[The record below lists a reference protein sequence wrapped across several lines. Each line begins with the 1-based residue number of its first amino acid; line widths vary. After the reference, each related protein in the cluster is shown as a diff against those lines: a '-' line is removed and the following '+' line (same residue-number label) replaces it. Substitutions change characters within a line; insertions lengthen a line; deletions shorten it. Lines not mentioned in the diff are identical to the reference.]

1 MKFDVLDNAAV
12 AKFKAEAE
20 TVYPEFVKIGGEGS
34 RKFGRAAERY
44 RERPK
49 GPRHQV
55 THRAGTAATAAV
67 LQFLIDSTR
76 DVKYERFD
84 RQAEKNRAFFAQ
96 LNRRLGKSST
106 PLRFPFWFFASQP
119 LRYCLITNV
128 FARTFFQS
136 IYFAEEVSKFLVMLT
151 TFTGVSYGVRK
162 ARHIRMGAFLDAMPP
177 KMEKIFLIIISL
189 VSAFVMGIMTWFSY
203 EYLMNAMDMGHMTPA
218 LRVPKWTFY
227 VIIPIGFGLAC
238 IQYIRT
244 IIKNLTE
251 KDPWQSP
258 DQQSEYEDEQIG
270 GAAL

>member
-1 MKFDVLDNAAV
+1 MNPEDDRKKERTFFQRLNNYIGLIVNGVEVSVLVFCVAALG
-12 AKFKAEAE
+12 
-20 TVYPEFVKIGGEGS
+20 I
-34 RKFGRAAERY
+34 
-44 RERPK
+44 
-49 GPRHQV
+49 
-55 THRAGTAATAAV
+55 
-67 LQFLIDSTR
+67 LLI
-76 DVKYERFD
+76 
-84 RQAEKNRAFFAQ
+84 A
-96 LNRRLGKSST
+96 
-106 PLRFPFWFFASQP
+106 
-119 LRYCLITNV
+119 NV

-177 KMEKIFLIIISL
+177 KMEKIFLIVISFI
-189 VSAFVMGIMTWFSY
+189 SAVVMAIMTWFSY
-203 EYLMNAMDMGHMTPA
+203 KYLMNAMNMGHMTPA

-244 IIKNLTE
+244 IIKNFTE

-270 GAAL
+270 GTTL

>member
-1 MKFDVLDNAAV
+1 MN
-12 AKFKAEAE
+12 
-20 TVYPEFVKIGGEGS
+20 
-34 RKFGRAAERY
+34 
-44 RERPK
+44 
-49 GPRHQV
+49 
-55 THRAGTAATAAV
+55 
-67 LQFLIDSTR
+67 
-76 DVKYERFD
+76 
-84 RQAEKNRAFFAQ
+84 EKKDQPQKLTYFQ
-96 LNRRLGKSST
+96 QINRRLGLLVNAVEVSILVFCT
-106 PLRFPFWFFASQP
+106 AS
-119 LRYCLITNV
+119 LAILLITNV

-136 IYFAEEVSKFLVMLT
+136 IYFAEEISKFLVMLT

-177 KMEKIFLIIISL
+177 KMEKTFLIIISF
-189 VSAFVMGIMTWFSY
+189 VSAVVMAIMTWFSY
-203 EYLMNAMDMGHMTPA
+203 KYLMNAMQMGHMTPA

-258 DQQSEYEDEQIG
+258 DQESEYEDEQIG